1 MLFGLGLALT
11 GLACTAP
18 VAEPPKSAA
27 LPLTATSTGTLGP
40 WKLRLAE
47 LSGQPIP
54 MGPSAALNQHLA
66 KEKPTIVAFWASYCP
81 PCLAEMPMLQALHG
95 QGHAVLGVSLDA
107 NQPAIV
113 QRLLDERGARYP
125 NIMLDEAS
133 MKAAGRALPGGLP
146 FTLVASPD
154 AQGLVALFGK
164 TDRATLLQALRH
176 AAAALEDRPQ
186 PGL

>member
-1 MLFGLGLALT
+1 M
-11 GLACTAP
+11 
-18 VAEPPKSAA
+18 AEPPKAAA
-27 LPLTATSTGTLGP
+27 LPSTATSTRTLGP
-40 WKLRLAE
+40 WKARLAE
-47 LSGQPIP
+47 LGGQPIP
-54 MGPSAALNQHLA
+54 KGPRAALDQHLA
-66 KEKPTIVAFWASYCP
+66 QDRPTVIAFWASYCP
-81 PCLAEMPMLQALHG
+81 PCLAEMPMLQTLHS

-107 NQPAIV
+107 NQPTAV
-113 QRLLDERGARYP
+113 LRLLDERGARYP

-146 FTLVASPD
+146 FTLVAGPD
-154 AQGLVALFGK
+154 ARGLVALFGK